1 MSPSSLQ
8 SEAAQLHVVSW
19 FREYFLSK
27 HPTGIVISE
36 LEYMGRTTS
45 ATEAPTPLRTF
56 GRPRLNQI
64 LDALAHDFRRWSK
77 DRDYRKCDVL
87 GIANDGFN
95 AELLEVTTE
104 SNAASAVA
112 QVISK
117 LAILRET
124 VNRIHNLSVD
134 WRASTWKPGPE
145 QLFRVLQ
152 ATPLEIIYLCYVP
165 TLRAAAVPGVVLY
178 EVHRLAR
185 DRAVV
190 PVPAPREAQQRVRQ
204 AVPRQGDVEARARQF
219 LDANPDIA
227 GWIRAIAA
235 VLTVAAVIVAI
246 LAVINPV
253 PGDEVAAAYFAA
265 ALFRI
270 ALARPR

>member
-1 MSPSSLQ
+1 MAPSALQ
-8 SEAAQLHVVSW
+8 SEAAQLHVLSW
-19 FREYFLSK
+19 FREYFLRRYPS
-27 HPTGIVISE
+27 GIVISE
-36 LEYMGRTTS
+36 LEFMGRTTA

-87 GIANDGFN
+87 GIANDGLN
-95 AELLEVTTE
+95 AELVEVTTE
-104 SNAASAVA
+104 NNAASAIA
-112 QVISK
+112 QVNSK

-134 WRASTWKPGPE
+134 WRASTWKPAPQ

-152 ATPLEIIYLCYVP
+152 ATPLDITYLCYVP
-165 TLRAAAVPGVVLY
+165 TFRAAAVPGVVLY

-190 PVPAPREAQQRVRQ
+190 PVPAPREAQRRVRQ
-204 AVPRQGDVEARARQF
+204 AVPRQGDFEARARQF

-235 VLTVAAVIVAI
+235 VLAVAAVIAAI
-246 LAVINPV
+246 LAVIDPV

-270 ALARPR
+270 ALARPM